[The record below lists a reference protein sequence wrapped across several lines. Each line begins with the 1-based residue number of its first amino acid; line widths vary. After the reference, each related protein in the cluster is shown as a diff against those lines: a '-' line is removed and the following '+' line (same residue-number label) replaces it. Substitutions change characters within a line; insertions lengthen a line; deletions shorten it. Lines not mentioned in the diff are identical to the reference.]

1 MLSAFICGVAG
12 GLDAQ
17 YLGVVNP
24 DAYYLGRSFTLLAM
38 LVVGGVRTLTGAVTG
53 VLLLS
58 ALTELL
64 NRLESGVHWG
74 SLTLSLPAG
83 AQEIVI
89 GVLMILILILR
100 PRGLVG
106 AREWQW
112 GGWTWP
118 RRLRSGEVSPA

>member
-1 MLSAFICGVAG
+1 MALRSHASSTIPRTGWLSTATHA
-12 GLDAQ
+12 
-17 YLGVVNP
+17 
-24 DAYYLGRSFTLLAM
+24 
-38 LVVGGVRTLTGAVTG
+38 
-53 VLLLS
+53 
-58 ALTELL
+58 
-64 NRLESGVHWG
+64 
-74 SLTLSLPAG
+74 SLPAG

-89 GVLMILILILR
+89 GVLMILILILK